1 MAKKKIDF
9 SGVETFQKAP
19 EGAHVVKVATMEE
32 VSFASGNQGFKVAFE
47 LTKGAAKGARV
58 YENFPLAD
66 NSLWKLKSL
75 LEAVKIKCDGRILLD
90 TDKVVG
96 KTLEIEVIHEEYNGS
111 MKARVA
117 EMRRLGAGKVEE
129 SEDEDDE
136 DEDFDED
143 DDFDEDEDDE
153 EEVKPAKTA
162 PKKSKTA
169 PKAKKKAKAEESDDE
184 DEKPAK
190 KANKSA
196 KKAPKVEEP
205 EDDDDWDDEDE
216 DWDE

>member
-19 EGAHVVKVATMEE
+19 EGTHVVKVATMEE
-32 VSFASGNQGFKVAFE
+32 VSFQSGNDGFKVAFE
-47 LTKGAAKGARV
+47 LIKGSAKGARV

-75 LEAVKIKCDGRILLD
+75 LEAVKIKCDGRIMLD

-96 KTLEIEVIHEEYNGS
+96 KTLEIDVTHEEYNGQ

-129 SEDEDDE
+129 SDE
-136 DEDFDED
+136 DEDFDEE
-143 DDFDEDEDDE
+143 DFDDDDE
-153 EEVKPAKTA
+153 EIET
-162 PKKSKTA
+162 PKKKTSVNKKSASKT
-169 PKAKKKAKAEESDDE
+169 KKKSAAEESDDE

-190 KANKSA
+190 KSNKPA

-205 EDDDDWDDEDE
+205 EEDDDWDDDDE
-216 DWDE
+216 DWEDD

>member
-96 KTLEIEVIHEEYNGS
+96 KVLEIEVVHEEYNGS

-153 EEVKPAKTA
+153 EVKPAKTT

-190 KANKSA
+190 KANKPA